1 MEKKQKNKV
10 LVVDDEPTMIDLVRY
25 ALTRNG
31 YEVVTAQTGQAAI
44 EAFEEDFSA
53 VLIDLRLPDTNG
65 LALAEKLRQ
74 ISKDTQIVMISAHG
88 EIRDAVQA
96 IRQGALNYITKPFHL
111 DDLVNQIN
119 QAVSLTATLR
129 SANQLR
135 QSVTSSRPIAGFLGI
150 SPQIKALLRQ
160 VDRLATLPSTILIT
174 GESGTGKS
182 LLARTIHYASQRSK
196 GPFIS
201 VSCPSLPS
209 ELIES
214 EMFGHERGAFTGAQQ
229 RRIGRV
235 EMAEGGSLFLDE
247 VGDLPLNLQP
257 KLLTFLQDRTF
268 FRLGGTQ
275 QVQADVRVIAATNVD
290 LEDRVRSRE
299 FRQDLYFRLNVIP
312 LRLPPLRERPEDIL
326 FLAERYLARLAGDH
340 PPKVLTPET
349 SAILKAYPWPG
360 NVRELEN
367 VLERAS
373 AFASEDFLQP
383 DDLPLDLQQRTIQAA
398 SPASATSTAGFG
410 GIPLEELERRAI
422 VETLRQCD
430 DNKAAAARILGIA
443 EKSIYNKMLRHGLRN
458 SQSPDPS
465 AAPTGSDF
473 DPSGV

>member
-1 MEKKQKNKV
+1 
-10 LVVDDEPTMIDLVRY
+10 
-25 ALTRNG
+25 
-31 YEVVTAQTGQAAI
+31 
-44 EAFEEDFSA
+44 
-53 VLIDLRLPDTNG
+53 
-65 LALAEKLRQ
+65 
-74 ISKDTQIVMISAHG
+74 
-88 EIRDAVQA
+88 
-96 IRQGALNYITKPFHL
+96 
-111 DDLVNQIN
+111 
-119 QAVSLTATLR
+119 
-129 SANQLR
+129 
-135 QSVTSSRPIAGFLGI
+135 
-150 SPQIKALLRQ
+150 
-160 VDRLATLPSTILIT
+160 
-174 GESGTGKS
+174 
-182 LLARTIHYASQRSK
+182 
-196 GPFIS
+196 
-201 VSCPSLPS
+201 
-209 ELIES
+209 
-214 EMFGHERGAFTGAQQ
+214 
-229 RRIGRV
+229 
-235 EMAEGGSLFLDE
+235 MAEGGSLFLDE